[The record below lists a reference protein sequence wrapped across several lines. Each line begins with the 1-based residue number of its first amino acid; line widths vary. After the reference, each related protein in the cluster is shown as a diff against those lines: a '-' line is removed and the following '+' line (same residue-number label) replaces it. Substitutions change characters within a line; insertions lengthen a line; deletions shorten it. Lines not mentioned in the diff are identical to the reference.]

1 MIQRPKRGDRIMRH
15 RDTTVR
21 SIPLLLGLLL
31 LWVPSPS
38 TAQNILQDTLRDFRV
53 GESWI
58 YDDWD
63 AARKLAARERKPI
76 FAVFRCVP

>member
-1 MIQRPKRGDRIMRH
+1 MPH
-15 RDTTVR
+15 RTLTALVLFALCWLVSAPVR
-21 SIPLLLGLLL
+21 
-31 LWVPSPS
+31 
-38 TAQNILQDTLRDFRV
+38 AQIRQENILQQTLRDFRL

-63 AARKLAARERKPI
+63 AARKLAVREGKPI